1 MTHRTLLW
9 TTTAVLSLCLLLSI
23 SVVGAGSGTG
33 TGAEIGPQPV
43 DGTVEF
49 ADSNVVEQRGNVAT
63 VQLELENTDEADLL
77 VRSAQRDFRADLRVR
92 DEDDDGTVRV
102 RFNTFYG
109 AEHEGR
115 SAFPAVGDDSVTV
128 RTHATT
134 QSLPMLEAGRYNM
147 IASTETSRI
156 AAVLQLEE
164 PTVGESRSKA
174 IAPGTDVK
182 TVAASEGAVQAT
194 AVDMQVTTEKTTVA
208 KGDIARAEFDV
219 SGVEGLLQN
228 PTSRDQLVTAT
239 DSRPGAQTTHRFQ
252 HTPDRDIEGVETIS
266 IDYDAAGGVAPN
278 IQSLS
283 WNDFEILGVDTDND
297 GHIDRSLTGSVS
309 GIQTTSAGE
318 IVIRFDD
325 PVSISESETFFASYA
340 ATNPSKT
347 GTGDVRVRFGSDR
360 YVETGEISYGTD
372 SLGTLTHGV
381 DLHLQSADDRL
392 QTVASL
398 QSLTTTYNS
407 TTDTLVADVDTT
419 HLDPGTYT
427 VRFQVYDDS
436 PVSDDGSVVTER
448 FVVVPPSARIS
459 EPTLTNESTLVVN
472 ATTNLAPEND
482 VSIRVRTDPLRKGYL
497 LECNTTVER
506 DGSVACEYELPD
518 TESPLN
524 VTMRRDGTQLAEP
537 VQYELP
543 DASER

>member
-23 SVVGAGSGTG
+23 SVVGAGSGTEVD

-63 VQLELENTDEADLL
+63 IQLELANTDEASLL
-77 VRSAQRDFRADLRVR
+77 VRSAQRDFKADLRVR
-92 DEDDDGTVRV
+92 DEDGDGTVRV

-109 AEHEGR
+109 VEQQGR
-115 SAFPAVGDDSVTV
+115 PAFTAGGDDSVTV

-147 IASTETSRI
+147 IAATETSRI
-156 AAVLQLEE
+156 AGVLQIEE
-164 PTVGESRSKA
+164 PTVGESRSRA

-182 TVAASEGAVQAT
+182 TVAASGVDMHAT
-194 AVDMQVTTEKTTVA
+194 AEKTTVA
-208 KGDIARAEFDV
+208 KGDIGRAEFDV
-219 SGVEGLLQN
+219 GGIEGLLQDR
-228 PTSRDQLVTAT
+228 TARDQLVTAT
-239 DSRPGAQTTHRFQ
+239 DSRPGAQTTHRLQ
-252 HTPDRDIEGVETIS
+252 QTPDRDIEDVDTIS
-266 IDYDAAGGVAPN
+266 IDYDEAGGVAPN

-283 WNDFEILGVDTDND
+283 WNDIEILGVDTDND
-297 GHIDRSLTGSVS
+297 GHIDRSVTGSVS
-309 GIQTTSAGE
+309 GVRTTSAGE
-318 IVIRFDD
+318 ITIRFDD
-325 PVSISESETFFASYA
+325 PVSIAESETFVAAYA
-340 ATNPSKT
+340 ATNPSRT
-347 GTGDVRVRFGSDR
+347 GTADVRVRFGADQ
-360 YVETGEISYGTD
+360 YVETGDISYGVE

-381 DLHLQSADDRL
+381 DLRLQSADDRSRIGAPL
-392 QTVASL
+392 R
-398 QSLTTTYNS
+398 SLTTTYNS

-419 HLDPGTYT
+419 HLEPGTYT
-427 VRFQVYDDS
+427 VRFQIYDDA

-448 FVVVPPSARIS
+448 FVVVPQSTSVS
-459 EPTLTNESTLVVN
+459 EPTLMNESTLVVN
-472 ATTNLAPEND
+472 ATTNLAPGND
-482 VSIRVRTDPLRKGYL
+482 VAMRVQTDPLRKGYL

-506 DGSVACEYELPD
+506 DGTVTCEYELPD

-524 VTMRRDGTQLAEP
+524 VTIRRDGTQLAEP

-543 DASER
+543 DATNR

>member
-1 MTHRTLLW
+1 M
-9 TTTAVLSLCLLLSI
+9 
-23 SVVGAGSGTG
+23 GAGSGTEAD
-33 TGAEIGPQPV
+33 TGAEIGPQPINE
-43 DGTVEF
+43 TVEF
-49 ADSNVVEQRGNVAT
+49 ADSNVAEQRGNVAT
-63 VQLELENTDEADLL
+63 IQLELTNTDETSLL

-92 DEDDDGTVRV
+92 DEDGDGTVRV

-109 AEHEGR
+109 VEHGNR
-115 SAFPAVGDDSVTV
+115 PAFTAVGDDSVTV

-156 AAVLQLEE
+156 AGVLQLEE
-164 PTVGESRSKA
+164 PTVGESQSRA

-182 TVAASEGAVQAT
+182 TVAASEVDIQAT
-194 AVDMQVTTEKTTVA
+194 AGKTTIA
-208 KGDIARAEFDV
+208 KGDIGRAEFDV
-219 SGVEGLLQN
+219 SGVEGLLQD
-228 PTSRDQLVTAT
+228 PTARDQLVTAT
-239 DSRPGAQTTHRFQ
+239 DSRPRAQTTHRVQ
-252 HTPDRDIEGVETIS
+252 QTPDRNIEGVETIS
-266 IDYDAAGGVAPN
+266 IDYDESGGVAPN

-283 WNDFEILGVDTDND
+283 WNDLEILGVDTDDD

-309 GIQTTSAGE
+309 GVRTTSAGE
-318 IVIRFDD
+318 ISIRFDE
-325 PVSISESETFFASYA
+325 PVSISESETFFAAYT
-340 ATNPSKT
+340 ATNPGKT
-347 GTGDVRVRFGSDR
+347 GTADVRVRFGSDQ
-360 YVETGEISYGTD
+360 YVETGEISYGAD

-381 DLHLQSADDRL
+381 DLRLQSADDRSRIGAPL
-392 QTVASL
+392 G
-398 QSLTTTYNS
+398 SLTTTYNS

-419 HLDPGTYT
+419 HLEPGTYT
-427 VRFQVYDDS
+427 VRFQIYDDS

-448 FVVVPPSARIS
+448 FVVVPQSASIS

-482 VSIRVRTDPLRKGYL
+482 VAMRVQTDPLRKGYL
-497 LECNTTVER
+497 LECTTTVER

-524 VTMRRDGTQLAEP
+524 VTIRRGGTQLAEP

-543 DASER
+543 DATERYSSN